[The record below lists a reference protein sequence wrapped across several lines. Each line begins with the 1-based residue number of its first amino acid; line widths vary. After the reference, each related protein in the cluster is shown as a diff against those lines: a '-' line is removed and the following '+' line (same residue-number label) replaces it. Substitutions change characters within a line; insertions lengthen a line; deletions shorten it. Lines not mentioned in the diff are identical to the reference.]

1 MAYTPISK
9 IERKELGGGSPL
21 LPPGAYICIITD
33 ARLSKSKKGDM
44 ALLVTWDVAE
54 GEHKGHFGGA
64 EFGHTEWLMLEG
76 GGAPYAAARLDKVT
90 AANSVP
96 PVSFDAAA
104 TADAAAAAYD
114 QSGRIGEMPV
124 PLFIGRA
131 IGLVVGIEE
140 SDYKGSTR
148 ERNFVDRWI
157 TPDEVRAG
165 KYTDSKGAV
174 HDVRIPEKRVERKQQ
189 PTQPAQATQDSLLA
203 DEEIPF

>member
-1 MAYTPISK
+1 MAYQPLAGA
-9 IERKELGGGSPL
+9 ERKELGGGSEI
-21 LPPGAYICIITD
+21 LPPGAYCCIITD
-33 ARLSKSKKGDM
+33 ARLTTSKKGDM

-76 GGAPYAAARLDKVT
+76 NGAPYAAARLDKVS
-90 AANSVP
+90 ASNSVP
-96 PVSFDAAA
+96 PVNFDAVG
-104 TADAAAAAYD
+104 TADAAAIAYD
-114 QSGRIGEMPV
+114 QTGRKGQMPV

-140 SDYKGSTR
+140 SSYNGSER

-174 HDVRIPEKRVERKQQ
+174 HDVRIPERRVERKAA
-189 PTQPAQATQDSLLA
+189 QPAQAAQAALPLA